1 MTQGTNAA
9 DGLSQEV
16 GKKHHHVSWMGFET
30 PSGEQPL
37 YWMSL
42 LEKVIRFRKEN
53 SEARGEVWLT
63 EAEFE
68 KFLNMP
74 SKEREWRNA
83 LLLSLFEEKV
93 LPSPNHLIRSEILE
107 FISMQEDEQLQWRD
121 KLNKRKSTSTQEVLA
136 ERNLDKVTD
145 TTPPQHRTRVR
156 VRKSYVSPSREGTVT
171 VSAHVEPELKDALKK
186 KFEQSG
192 YDNFNDFLSASL
204 QSIVEKEPAREL
216 KPSAELAATA
226 LEQSRNLEK
235 TISRLTQDL
244 SRATLETTSR
254 SR

>member
-1 MTQGTNAA
+1 MKQSIPELTVKEQKTEWRVEDRVAPDTLTDEVAVASLREMVRQGSDVSFMAYFTRAGIQLSEEDLQRLSKLSHKEVQSKGYYFNLLVY
-9 DGLSQEV
+9 DGLFPRRGELTEKELSKFLFMTEEEKPAWEAKLAEIKAQRE
-16 GKKHHHVSWMGFET
+16 
-30 PSGEQPL
+30 EQP
-37 YWMSL
+37 
-42 LEKVIRFRKEN
+42 
-53 SEARGEVWLT
+53 A
-63 EAEFE
+63 
-68 KFLNMP
+68 
-74 SKEREWRNA
+74 
-83 LLLSLFEEKV
+83 
-93 LPSPNHLIRSEILE
+93 
-107 FISMQEDEQLQWRD
+107 
-121 KLNKRKSTSTQEVLA
+121 
-136 ERNLDKVTD
+136 
-145 TTPPQHRTRVR
+145 QHRTRVR

-244 SRATLETTSR
+244 SRATLDTPSR